1 MKSAGWRAIVFVGC
15 LTLLGAGRAA
25 GQDWPQWRGVNRD
38 AKATGFKAPATWPK
52 SLTQK
57 WKVTVG
63 NGVATPAL
71 VGDKLYVFARRGDDE
86 VTACLDANTGKEL
99 WTDKYPAKPATG
111 AASQFP
117 GPRSSPTVAD
127 GRVVTFGVR
136 GNLSCLD
143 ATTGKEVWRKDD
155 FPNSQPRF
163 FTSSSPILADGL
175 CIAQLGG
182 EEKGGIVAFELANG
196 HEKWRWTD
204 DGTAYASPDILT
216 VDGVKML
223 VAITARDIVGVGAA
237 DGKLFWKIPYTVGMG
252 GYNATTPIVSG
263 DIVYISGSFRGT
275 MAVKVEKHGETFATK
290 ELWKNPELSMQFS
303 TPVLKD
309 DMLYGISSRDFLFC
323 ENAKTGKTAWTNRIR
338 GQAQRGYGSVVDVG
352 PVLLAL
358 PPSAQLLVFEPT
370 DKEYKQIARYK
381 VADEDT
387 YAYPVAAGNRIYI
400 KDYDSLILWTVE

>member
-1 MKSAGWRAIVFVGC
+1 MKSAIRQVITCVGC
-15 LTLLGAGRAA
+15 LTLLAA
-25 GQDWPQWRGVNRD
+25 SIAPGQDWPQWRGVNRD
-38 AKATGFKAPATWPK
+38 ARATSFKAPATWPK
-52 SLTQK
+52 ALTEK

-71 VGDKLYVFARRGDDE
+71 VGDKLYVFARRDNDE
-86 VTACLDANTGKEL
+86 VTACLDANTGKEI

-111 AASQFP
+111 PAQGFP
-117 GPRSSPTVAD
+117 GPRSSPTAAG

-143 ATTGKEVWRKDD
+143 AATGKEVWRKDD
-155 FPNSQPRF
+155 FPNSLPRF
-163 FTSSSPILADGL
+163 FTSSSPILANGL

-182 EEKGGIVAFELANG
+182 DEKGGIVAYDFANG
-196 HEKWRWTD
+196 REKWRW
-204 DGTAYASPDILT
+204 DGDGAAYASPDVLT
-216 VDGVKML
+216 VDGTKML
-223 VAITARDIVGVGAA
+223 VAITAKHIVGVGVA
-237 DGKLFWKIPYTVGMG
+237 DGKLFWEIPYTVGMG
-252 GYNATTPIVSG
+252 GYNAATPIVNG

-275 MAVKVEKHGETFATK
+275 VARKIEKSGDTFSTK

-323 ENAKTGKTAWTNRIR
+323 LNAKTGKTAWTNRIR
-338 GQAQRGYGSVVDVG
+338 GERGYGSVVDVG

-358 PPSAQLLVFEPT
+358 SPSAQLLVFEPT
-370 DKEYKQIARYK
+370 DKAYKQIARYK

-400 KDYDSLILWTVE
+400 KDLDSLILWAVE